1 MASQPELRQPVHA
14 RYEALLRISRA
25 LCEYRD
31 PKELFRVLA
40 DELRRVVAFNYVA
53 VYVYDEA
60 SHQIYNPLLETL
72 KGPRFVIPAGFP
84 VEETITWWVYQHQT
98 PVVVSSR
105 DTEMRFPRMME
116 VFEQYSVQSVCVLP
130 LTTAHRRLGGLGFG
144 MEHPNGYSEED
155 ARYLAVVADQV
166 ALAIDIALRDEEQ
179 QTVQKILAEGQKLS
193 HTGTWTWNMATEN
206 VSWSEEHYRI
216 FGLDPGAVTSLW
228 EAWRQAVKQ
237 EDRQAFVDAFEHAIR
252 EKRSFSHEYR
262 IVTPEGV
269 ERIVRGIGHTSLSK
283 DHQVVEFIG
292 ATMDITENKRTEE
305 ELSRQK
311 AHFEKLFEL
320 APEAIVLRDFENR
333 VVRANKEFTE
343 LFGFSLDESLGR
355 NISELIVPE
364 GLWEESEEVRRR
376 LQSGER
382 VNVELIR
389 RRKDGTPLTVSFVG
403 APVSVDGGAPEIY
416 GIYRDITERKH
427 AEDALRRSEAYL
439 IEGQRLTHTGSWA
452 RNARTG
458 EMFLSQESYRILG
471 LDPART
477 KANFEKLLNRVH
489 PDDRASVVETVERS
503 IKEHGHYER
512 DYRIILDNGE
522 IRHIHV
528 LGHPVLDGSGRLIEF
543 VGTHMDITEQHHSR
557 IALEN
562 AFEEI
567 KALRDQLYQENVALR
582 QEIDETSMFEEIV
595 GKSAALRD
603 VLRQIRAVAPTD
615 STVLICGETGTGK
628 ELVARAIHNLSARS
642 ANAFVKLN
650 CAAIPTGLL
659 ESELFGHE
667 KGAFTGAIAQRIGRF
682 ELAHRGTVF
691 LDEIGEVPLELQPK
705 LLRVL
710 QEREFER
717 LGSSKTLHTEA
728 RLIAATNRN
737 LANMVEEQKFRSD
750 LFYRLNVIPIRVPAL
765 RERPEDV
772 PLLVQHFAELFSR
785 RMHKSIETIPAETMS
800 ALIRYDWPGNVREL
814 QNVIERAVILSNRGV
829 LNIPASDLKKG
840 AGAAKESG
848 GSKADTKKHAKRAI
862 VFPDREQIVQV
873 LKETGGRIGGE
884 DGAAQRL
891 GLKRTTLIAHLKR
904 LGINART
911 VITHF

>member
-1 MASQPELRQPVHA
+1 
-14 RYEALLRISRA
+14 
-25 LCEYRD
+25 
-31 PKELFRVLA
+31 
-40 DELRRVVAFNYVA
+40 
-53 VYVYDEA
+53 
-60 SHQIYNPLLETL
+60 
-72 KGPRFVIPAGFP
+72 
-84 VEETITWWVYQHQT
+84 
-98 PVVVSSR
+98 
-105 DTEMRFPRMME
+105 
-116 VFEQYSVQSVCVLP
+116 
-130 LTTAHRRLGGLGFG
+130 
-144 MEHPNGYSEED
+144 
-155 ARYLAVVADQV
+155 
-166 ALAIDIALRDEEQ
+166 
-179 QTVQKILAEGQKLS
+179 
-193 HTGTWTWNMATEN
+193 MATGS

-228 EAWRQAVKQ
+228 EVWRQAVKL
-237 EDRQAFVDAFEHAIR
+237 EDRPAFVDAFEHAIR
-252 EKRSFSHEYR
+252 EQRSFSHEYR
-262 IVTPEGV
+262 IVRPGGV
-269 ERIVRGIGHTSLSK
+269 ERIVRGIGHISLNN

-292 ATMDITENKRTEE
+292 ATMDITESKRTEE

-343 LFGFSLDESLGR
+343 LFGFSLNESVGR

-364 GLWEESEEVRRR
+364 GLWDESEEIRRC
-376 LQSGER
+376 LQRGER
-382 VNVELIR
+382 VNTELIR

-427 AEDALRRSEAYL
+427 AENALRRSEAYL
-439 IEGQRLTHTGSWA
+439 TEGQRLTHMGSWA
-452 RNARTG
+452 RNVQTG
-458 EMFLSQESYRILG
+458 EMFLSPESYRILG
-471 LDPART
+471 FDPART
-477 KANFEKLLNRVH
+477 KASFETLLNRLH
-489 PDDRASVVETVERS
+489 PDDRASVVETVETA
-503 IKEHGHYER
+503 IKEQSHYER

-528 LGHPVLDGSGRLIEF
+528 LGHPVLDESGRLIEF

-557 IALEN
+557 AALES
-562 AFEEI
+562 AFAEI

-603 VLRQIRAVAPTD
+603 VLRQIQAVAPTD
-615 STVLICGETGTGK
+615 STVLIYGETGTGK
-628 ELVARAIHNLSARS
+628 ELVARAIHNLSTRS

-667 KGAFTGAIAQRIGRF
+667 RGAFTGAIAQRIGRF

-717 LGSSKTLHTEA
+717 LGSSKTFHTEA

-737 LANMVEEQKFRSD
+737 LANMVEEQKFRAD

-785 RMHKSIETIPAETMS
+785 RMHKSIETIPTETMS
-800 ALIRYDWPGNVREL
+800 ALVRYDWPGNVREL
-814 QNVIERAVILSNRGV
+814 QNIIERAVILSNRGV
-829 LNIPASDLKKG
+829 LNIPASDLRKE
-840 AGAAKESG
+840 AGTVKESVG
-848 GSKADTKKHAKRAI
+848 RKADTKKHAKSAV

-873 LKETGGRIGGE
+873 LKETSGRIGGE